1 MFQRVTEINLIKS
14 ITTQTGTIVEG
25 DDVQHGVILTL

>member
-14 ITTQTGTIVEG
+14 TNTQTGRTVGG

>member
-1 MFQRVTEINLIKS
+1 MFQKAMEINLIKS
-14 ITTQTGTIVEG
+14 INTQTGIIVEG